1 MIGKNKYEGAI
12 ARCELDL
19 EDRIRRSDIGMCGR
33 MDIQFLKELLS
44 MHTKSEKSAKEMFKD
59 LGYEVLYNT
68 FDMERYE
75 GELCYRSSILDET
88 IHFFADGE
96 YVTFEGNI
104 QVDAPLLRAI
114 IQQMKEMGW
123 I

>member
-19 EDRIRRSDIGMCGR
+19 EDRIERDDIGMCGR

-44 MHTKSEKSAKEMFKD
+44 MHTKSDKSAKEMFND
-59 LGYEVLYNT
+59 LGYYVMYNT
-68 FDMERYE
+68 FDMERYK
-75 GELCYRSSILDET
+75 GELCYRASVFDEL

-96 YVTFEGNI
+96 YVTFEGYV
-104 QVDAPLLRAI
+104 QLDAQLLRAI

>member
-1 MIGKNKYEGAI
+1 MMKNKYEGAI

-114 IQQMKEMGW
+114 IQQMEEMGW

>member
-1 MIGKNKYEGAI
+1 MMGKNKYEGAI
-12 ARCELDL
+12 TRCELDL

-44 MHTKSEKSAKEMFKD
+44 MHTKSEKSAKEMLKD

-75 GELCYRSSILDET
+75 GELCYRSSTLDET